1 MKQSWVIWMLLWGI
15 LAVFHVRF
23 GSVEGAWNA
32 AWSGEARD
40 AEMAWTILW
49 ELRALRLLMASGAGA
64 GLALCGLLLQTWF
77 HNPLAGPSVLGI
89 ASGATLG
96 VAVAVLGTTALG
108 VSGMLT
114 GALCGSGAVLAVL
127 WWVSRTY
134 RNPVTLLVFGLMLGY
149 VVGALVNVLQVEA
162 SKEALQA
169 FVFWGMG
176 SFSRAQ
182 LPWVSSVMG
191 ATVIGALWAWSRA
204 KSLDAWTL
212 GPLTASSMGVPER
225 HIRTGTILVTGTI
238 TAVVT
243 AACGPIAF
251 VGVATPHL
259 VRMLQS
265 SRTHRSQIPNVL
277 WAGASLALLAD
288 GLVRW
293 SNGGW
298 PLNAVL
304 SILAGPLL
312 VYVLLKKTWAP

>member
-1 MKQSWVIWMLLWGI
+1 MKQPWVIWCMLWMV
-15 LAVFHVRF
+15 LAALHVRF
-23 GSVEGAWNA
+23 GSVSGAWDA
-32 AWSGEARD
+32 AWSADGNE
-40 AEMAWTILW
+40 AEMGWSILL
-49 ELRALRLLMASGAGA
+49 ELRALRALMASGAGA
-64 GLALCGLLLQTWF
+64 GLALSGLLLQTWF

-96 VAVAVLGTTALG
+96 VAVAVLGTAALG
-108 VSGMLT
+108 ISGVLT
-114 GALCGSGAVLAVL
+114 GALCGSAAVLAVL
-127 WWVSRTY
+127 WRVSRTY

-182 LPWVSSVMG
+182 LPWASGVLVATALG
-191 ATVIGALWAWSRA
+191 AAWTWSKA

-212 GPLTASSMGVPER
+212 GPMTAMSMGVSER
-225 HIRTGTILVTGTI
+225 GIRTGIVLVTGTI
-238 TAVVT
+238 TAMVT

-251 VGVATPHL
+251 LGVATPHL

-265 SRTHRSQIPNVL
+265 SRTHHSQVLNVL

-293 SNGGW
+293 SDGAW

-304 SILAGPLL
+304 SILAGPVL